1 MTPSEFYRQRRPE
14 VFSDSQIVTQIILPR
29 EVLAY
34 ELSKISTNQK
44 QDEFET
50 LCRRLA
56 EKFISPNLI
65 PQVGPTGGGD
75 GKTDSET
82 YPVSESISDRWFTPE
97 NGWNKDENWAFAISA
112 KEEWKGK
119 AKSDVKKI
127 VETNRGYTRVYFISN
142 QLISS
147 KKKKDAQDEFI
158 KEFEIDVVI
167 LDGEWILEKI
177 YNNNLIDLIVD
188 SLNLSSI
195 YKNKETKLG
204 SNDTRRLEELKELEE
219 NINNPNRYSEYDFQL
234 TEDAL
239 RSAILSRMLEKPRD
253 EVEGK
258 FDRAL
263 RFGSKLK
270 NRRQLMRIYYQKAWT
285 YMYWYDDYILFVENF
300 NNYKSFISKESN
312 LSEIEDYCNLFSS
325 LYSLKRLEKQ
335 ELENLNINLEIE
347 EKEITTILENIASDS
362 SRPTSSLFA
371 KTELVFFKLIQQK
384 TEISQIFNELSI
396 IIEQSENYLDYPF
409 DSTRK
414 IIEEI
419 LSEIFF
425 DNDEFDNLIDVL
437 ASISAKRNSELEAGQ
452 IFLRR
457 GIKKLQSENYKDSI
471 IYFGK
476 SIKKLAK
483 EEAHNTMFFA
493 LFGLG
498 KAYENL
504 GLIWASNNCFIT
516 ACHFSFKLTDQKGT
530 LSDKT
535 YEIVKEILTNELFI
549 GRVPY
554 LLTWHEMFLIFQR
567 TLTIDESKDEIAF
580 NALCDGTF
588 AVRLLHTKNTFIDEL
603 KYLPDILAK
612 QELWLSQDTAL
623 YKQGYVE
630 ICIKDREDITNEEE
644 LDEYYKMVANQPFV
658 EQILYDTNY
667 MSEDKLSLYSHIL
680 GCQFQINFAKD
691 IEMLLVSETLLAY
704 FESFAGT
711 SLSNIHA
718 HREKIII
725 NVFNN
730 TENTDIY
737 FTYDEDTYEY
747 NFYIKNFNKQENEHS
762 LVWNKMIE
770 FTVNILFKNFI
781 INDAENHF
789 KKLFEKDEVHERL
802 ALIFGHRNSVL
813 NILGDKPKLF
823 FDDWVSY
830 YKPNEYK
837 MKRETPLSFNYE
849 KTIKDSSKKYTK
861 DSMAETSHNKV
872 MTHTIIDMS
881 LWDKAKWRGFGFVF
895 HPQDGLYIFLAFDN
909 IEYGK
914 KILDKWLQNFGSLD
928 KEDIINITII
938 KGIDK
943 KEPFA
948 YKIMISK
955 NEKFIKSTISDGIV
969 NIVSRFHKMDAKTP
983 ENLNNL
989 ISCFNYFKKYKL
1001 IPASINDKGEVEPI
1015 FDKAI
1020 VKTTLIIK
1028 NAWEIGVHDLARSV
1042 IQRDDNPIIP
1052 DEHKNNAPIIKVMMD
1067 LNSAKKS

>member
-1 MTPSEFYRQRRPE
+1 LTPSEFYKQRRPE
-14 VFSDSQIVTQIILPR
+14 FFSDSQIVTKVTLPR

-50 LCRRLA
+50 LCRKLA

-82 YPVSESISDRWFTPE
+82 YPVSETISNRWFTPE
-97 NGWNKDENWAFAISA
+97 NGWDKDENWAFAISA
-112 KEEWKGK
+112 KELWKEKVKG
-119 AKSDVKKI
+119 DVKKI
-127 VETNRGYTRVYFISN
+127 VETNRGYTRVYFMSN

-158 KEFEIDVVI
+158 KEFKIDVVI

-177 YNNNLIDLIVD
+177 YNNNLIDLVVD

-195 YKNKETKLG
+195 YKNKEIKLG

-253 EVEGK
+253 EIEGK

-263 RFGSKLK
+263 RFCNKLK

-285 YMYWYDDYILFVENF
+285 YMNWYDDYALFVENF

-312 LSEIEDYCNLFSS
+312 LSEIEDYCTLFTS
-325 LYSLKRLEKQ
+325 LYSLKRLEKK

-347 EKEITTILENIASDS
+347 EKEITNLLENITSNLE
-362 SRPTSSLFA
+362 RPTSSLFA
-371 KTELVFFKLIQQK
+371 KTQLLFFKLLQQK
-384 TEISQIFNELSI
+384 TDISQIFNELSI
-396 IIEQSENYLDYPF
+396 IIEQSKSHLDYPF
-409 DSTRK
+409 DSTRT
-414 IIEEI
+414 IIEDI
-419 LSEIFF
+419 FSEIFF

-437 ASISAKRNSELEAGQ
+437 ASTSSERNSELEAGQ

-457 GIKKLQSENYKDSI
+457 ALKKLQSENYKDSI

-483 EEAHNTMFFA
+483 EETQNEMYFA
-493 LFGLG
+493 LIGLAI
-498 KAYENL
+498 AYKNF
-504 GLIWASNNCFIT
+504 GLIWASNNCYIT
-516 ACHFSFKLTDQKGT
+516 ACNFSFKLSDEKGT
-530 LSDKT
+530 ISEKT
-535 YEIVKEILTNELFI
+535 YRAVKEILTNELFI

-554 LLTWHEMFLIFQR
+554 LLTWHEILLIFQR
-567 TLTIDESKDEIAF
+567 TLTIDENKDEIAF
-580 NALCDGTF
+580 DSLCDSTF
-588 AVRLLHTKNTFIDEL
+588 AVRLIHTKSTIDDEL
-603 KYLPDILAK
+603 KYLPDMLAI
-612 QELWLSQDTAL
+612 QELWISQDTAL
-623 YKQGYVE
+623 YKQGYIE
-630 ICIKDREDITNEEE
+630 ICMQEREDIKKEKE

-667 MSEDKLSLYSHIL
+667 MSEDKLSLCSNML
-680 GCQFQINFAKD
+680 GCQFQINFSKN

-704 FESFAGT
+704 LESFIGT

-725 NVFNN
+725 NVLNN
-730 TENTDIY
+730 TEKANIY

-747 NFYIKNFNKQENEHS
+747 NFYIRSFNKQEKEYS

-781 INDAENHF
+781 INDAENYF

-813 NILGDKPKLF
+813 NILGDSPKLF
-823 FDDWVSY
+823 LDDWINY
-830 YKPNEYK
+830 YKPKQYT
-837 MKRETPLSFNYE
+837 MKRKEPISFKYE
-849 KTIKDSSKKYTK
+849 KTENGNHQKYTK
-861 DSMAETSHNKV
+861 EDIEKISHNKIK
-872 MTHTIIDMS
+872 THTIINMA
-881 LWDKAKWRGFGFVF
+881 LWDKAKWRGVGFAL
-895 HPQDGLYIFLAFDN
+895 HPEDGLYMLLAFDN

-914 KILDKWLQNFGSLD
+914 KIFNEWLQDFGSLD
-928 KEDIINITII
+928 KEDAINITII

-948 YKIMISK
+948 YKVMISK
-955 NEKFIKSTISDGIV
+955 NEKSIKSTITNGIAQ
-969 NIVSRFHKMDAKTP
+969 ILTRFHKMDAKTP
-983 ENLNNL
+983 DNLNNL
-989 ISCFNYFKKYKL
+989 IFGFNHFKKYKL
-1001 IPASINDKGEVEPI
+1001 IPAYINGKGAIEPI
-1015 FDKAI
+1015 FDRAI
-1020 VKTTLIIK
+1020 IKTSLIIK
-1028 NAWEIGVHDLARSV
+1028 DAWEIGENDLERSV
-1042 IQRDDNPIIP
+1042 IQKNDNPIIP
-1052 DEHKNNAPIIKVMMD
+1052 DKHKDNAPILAILKMK
-1067 LNSAKKS
+1067 NNN